1 MPMIRKTMIRNNGAR
16 KLLSACLVGAA
27 LCVTG
32 CVNKQM
38 VGNDSTVQGTLQVCS
53 SCHGLEGRSQNSTFP
68 NLAGQQHDY
77 LVAQLQAFRGKTRA
91 DPHAHTYMWGMAAK
105 LDDATIEGVAKFFA
119 AQTPA
124 AGTAQDPA
132 LVVAGAEIAKSGIP
146 AENVP
151 ACISCHGDT
160 LGGAFAIPRLA
171 GQHREYISNQ
181 LEAFQVNSRANEMM
195 HANAKNLTAQQIR
208 AVSAYLASL

>member
-1 MPMIRKTMIRNNGAR
+1 MTR
-16 KLLSACLVGAA
+16 KLFSVSLVRSAGLAA
-27 LCVTG
+27 MALGMAG
-32 CVNKQM
+32 CINKQG
-38 VGNDSTVQGTLQVCS
+38 VGNDTTVQGTLQVCS
-53 SCHGLEGRSQNSTFP
+53 SCHGLEGRSENSTFP

-77 LVAQLQAFRGKTRA
+77 LVAQLHAFRDKTRA

-132 LVVAGAEIAKSGIP
+132 LVVAGAEIAKTGIA
-146 AENVP
+146 AEDVP

-160 LGGAFAIPRLA
+160 LTGAFAIPRLA
-171 GQHREYISNQ
+171 GQHREYITNQ
-181 LEAFQVNSRANEMM
+181 LQAFQVNSRANEMM

-208 AVSAYLASL
+208 AISAYLASL